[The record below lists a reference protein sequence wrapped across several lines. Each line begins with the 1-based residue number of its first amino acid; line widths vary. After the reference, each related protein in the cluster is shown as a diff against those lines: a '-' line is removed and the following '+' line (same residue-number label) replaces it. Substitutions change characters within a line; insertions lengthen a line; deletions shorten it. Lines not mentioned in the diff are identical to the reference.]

1 MDTIIEKAQKG
12 DYEAMLTLYNLN
24 KNNIVR
30 LCYLLVLEKNTADHI
45 TAQVFKSVWSNFD
58 LAQIHT
64 TQDFTDVLMKKPFVF
79 AKFMYPKRIPRH
91 FVFLQIKIL

>member
-45 TAQVFKSVWSNFD
+45 TAQVFKSV
-58 LAQIHT
+58 
-64 TQDFTDVLMKKPFVF
+64 
-79 AKFMYPKRIPRH
+79 
-91 FVFLQIKIL
+91 

>member
-30 LCYLLVLEKNTADHI
+30 LCYLLVLKKNTADHI

-64 TQDFTDVLMKKPFVF
+64 TQDFTDVLMKKS
-79 AKFMYPKRIPRH
+79 H
-91 FVFLQIKIL
+91 SFLQDSRIQKESQGISYSCK